1 MARIARVHARLVNT
15 TSRDGKTPISIKYM
29 PIEADVA
36 NDVPNRS
43 FAIYDTTPTLTTT
56 NIPTG

>member
-1 MARIARVHARLVNT
+1 MHARLVNT